1 MLRKLARFLLYKV
14 WGWKIE
20 GEFPVHLPKYMA
32 IGGPHTSNWD
42 FILSIL
48 ARISQ
53 GTDIKFI
60 AKQTLFRWP
69 LGFFMRKLGG
79 YPVNRDRTT
88 NFVDYVVNIFNQKDK
103 FAIAITPEGT
113 RDKVDRFK
121 TGFYYIARGA
131 NIPVVVVVFDAEHKT
146 YRIKAPF
153 YLGEDLEA
161 AMDKVAS
168 YYRGVKGINPAQ
180 GVEF

>member
-1 MLRKLARFLLYKV
+1 MLKKFARFLLHRV

-20 GEFPVHLPKYMA
+20 GAFPSHLPKYMA

-42 FILSIL
+42 FVLSIL

-53 GTDIKFI
+53 GAEINFI
-60 AKQTLFRWP
+60 AKKSLFRWP
-69 LGFFMRKLGG
+69 LGPIMRMLGG
-79 YPVNRDRTT
+79 YPVDRNRTT
-88 NFVDYVVNIFNQKDK
+88 NFVDYVVDLFNRKEK

-131 NIPVVVVVFDAEHKT
+131 NIPVVVVVFDAERKV
-146 YRIKAPF
+146 YQINDPF
-153 YLGEDLEA
+153 HLGDNLEE

-168 YYRGVKGINPAQ
+168 YYRGVKGIHPDK
-180 GVEF
+180 GVSF